1 MAAERKH
8 AIEIFKVAGIQV
20 AIDYS
25 WLIVFALVLWSLA
38 SGYFPAKYPGY
49 STGNYWLVGL
59 VATILFFGS
68 VLAHELCHAA
78 MGNRL
83 GEGVHRITLFIF
95 GGMAE
100 LEHEPTS
107 GIDVLKI
114 AAIGPLSSLV
124 MAGIFWLIAR
134 GIGAA
139 PATAL
144 WKAVFSYLAFINLA
158 LALFN
163 LLPGFPLDGG
173 RMLRAALWM
182 RWGDL
187 RRATAAAA
195 DWGNTIAWGLIAFGV
210 MEIFAGA
217 LIGGIWLIFIGLFL
231 RSAASSGYQSMIV
244 EQALSGA
251 RVGEIMVRDPIVLG
265 PDETVAGAIENYFL
279 RYGFGGFPVAED
291 GKVLGVVTLA
301 QVRECPAAERAS
313 RRIGQVMRPAD
324 QTIEI
329 APGAG
334 VSDAIRQMVAADIGR
349 LLVVDQGKLVGLITR
364 TGVTRYVHTKTQL
377 SAPAS
382 TAA

>member
-1 MAAERKH
+1 MAAQRKG
-8 AIEIFKVAGIQV
+8 AIEIFKVVGIQV

-25 WLIVFALVLWSLA
+25 WLFIFALILWSLA

-49 STGNYWLVGL
+49 STGSYWLVGL

-100 LEHEPTS
+100 LEHEPRS
-107 GIDVLKI
+107 GIDELKI
-114 AAIGPLSSLV
+114 AAVGPLSSLV
-124 MAGIFWLIAR
+124 MAGIFWLIAH
-134 GIGAA
+134 GAAAA

-144 WKAVFSYLAFINLA
+144 WKSIFSYLAFVNFA

-173 RMLRAALWM
+173 RLLRAALWM

-195 DWGNTIAWGLIAFGV
+195 DWGNTIAWGLIAFGAL
-210 MEIFAGA
+210 EIFGGG
-217 LIGGIWLIFIGLFL
+217 LIGGLWLIFIGLFL
-231 RSAASSGYQSMIV
+231 RSAASSVYRNMIV

-251 RVGEIMVRDPIVLG
+251 LVGQIMVRDPVVLG
-265 PDETVAGAIENYFL
+265 PNETVAGAIENYFL
-279 RYGFGGFPVAED
+279 RYGFGGFPVAAD

-301 QVRECPAAERAS
+301 QVRECPASERAS
-313 RRIGQVMRPAD
+313 RRISEVMRPAD
-324 QTIEI
+324 RTIEI
-329 APGAG
+329 AAGAG
-334 VSDAIRQMVAADIGR
+334 VIDAIRQMATADIGR
-349 LLVVDQGKLVGLITR
+349 LLVVEQGKVVGLVTR
-364 TGVTRYVHTKTQL
+364 TGVTRYLHTKTQL

-382 TAA
+382 TAD